1 MTETAFAT
9 LVTKLWENKAHILS
23 HQAEGWE
30 PDFEYPDYG
39 GLPKRIAYRLSSEA
53 VDAIQT
59 TLYLLGENPKWSRA
73 VFSQRLK
80 ENCEVLGEK
89 ITGV

>member
-9 LVTKLWENKAHILS
+9 LVTKLWENKAYILRR
-23 HQAEGWE
+23 AGEWE
-30 PDFEYPDYG
+30 PDFNYPDYG
-39 GLPKRIAYRLSSEA
+39 SLPRKIAYRLSSEA
-53 VDAIQT
+53 VNAIQT
-59 TLYLLGENPKWSRA
+59 TLYLLGKNPKWSRA